1 MAWHSSVSV
10 RILLIGILLA
20 SLTVI
25 AAEATLVAEPVE
37 AIPRHSLHVTL
48 YPDSLDAKITNTQ
61 LGAVTF
67 GGNVTV
73 EKPQGVER
81 VTVTLVAD
89 TDKGW
94 PVVTSPSTI
103 AFINPGTERFTVTVI
118 VPDGTPPTIGT
129 VTVTAQATSPIWSET
144 ETAEALVN
152 VIQFYEFQTWIDGT
166 LGNGIPGGS
175 ISGELIIFNNGT
187 GEDTFHIS
195 LEDIPDAVTSWD
207 VPDSV
212 TIPSRME
219 MEVQFTLGLDDDY
232 DVPYAGQMFTL
243 VFKVRSAGRAD
254 SDILREHTV
263 LYFLYFEGLE
273 GKLVN
278 NWPTY
283 VGYGVVIVLAIVV
296 SVIVFK
302 RVRRSKVDLPEPEG
316 TEL

>member
-10 RILLIGILLA
+10 RILLMGVLLA

-37 AIPRHSLHVTL
+37 AIPRHSLHVSL
-48 YPDSLDAKITNTQ
+48 DPDSLDAKPTNIH
-61 LGAVTF
+61 LGVVTF

-81 VTVTLVAD
+81 VIVTLVAD

-103 AFINPGTERFTVTVI
+103 PFINPATERFTVTVI
-118 VPDGTPPTIGT
+118 VPPGTFPMVGT
-129 VTVTAQATSPIWSET
+129 VTVIAQAKSPIWSET
-144 ETAEALVN
+144 QTTEAFVN
-152 VIQFYEFQTWIDGT
+152 VIQFYEYEVWIDGT

-187 GEDTFHIS
+187 GEDTFHIA
-195 LEDIPDAVTSWD
+195 LED
-207 VPDSV
+207 VPDMVNSWDLPESV
-212 TIPSRME
+212 TVPSKME
-219 MEVQFTLGLDDDY
+219 MEVQFTFGLDDDY
-232 DVPYAGQMFTL
+232 DVPFGGEMFTL
-243 VFKVRSAGRAD
+243 RIKVRSTGANEPD
-254 SDILREHTV
+254 LPRE
-263 LYFLYFEGLE
+263 YSIPYYIYFEGLE

-283 VGYGVVIVLAIVV
+283 VGYGVVIVLTIVV

-302 RVRRSKVDLPEPEG
+302 RVRRSKRDLPEPEG
-316 TEL
+316 TEF